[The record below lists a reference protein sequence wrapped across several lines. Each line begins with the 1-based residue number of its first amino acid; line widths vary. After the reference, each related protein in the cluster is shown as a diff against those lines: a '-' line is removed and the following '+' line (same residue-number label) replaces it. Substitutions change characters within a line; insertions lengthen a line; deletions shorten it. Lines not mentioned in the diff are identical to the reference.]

1 MQNVCYFKYLCY
13 SLCMKNA
20 FKNPRVYIF
29 GGIMSVVGIGLP
41 FLLFG
46 ITLLVDNTAPFQY
59 PLLLGLFAA
68 IYLLIGFIWGDMH
81 TVLYRR
87 KTKNWDGELPPESR
101 TESWTRRLPF
111 YLGAITTFLVFIVFD
126 IIYLIIGHYPFL

>member
-1 MQNVCYFKYLCY
+1 MCY

-20 FKNPRVYIF
+20 FKNKRVWIF
-29 GGIMSVVGIGLP
+29 GSIMSVVGIGLP
-41 FLLFG
+41 FIILI
-46 ITLLVDNTAPFQY
+46 ITLNVDKTAPFQY
-59 PLLLGLFAA
+59 PLLHGLFAA

-87 KTKNWDGELPPESR
+87 KTKNWDGEIPPEIK
-101 TESWTRRLPF
+101 TESWVRRLPF

-126 IIYLIIGHYPFL
+126 IIYLIAGSYPFL